1 VGLTLSKSST
11 TLDRVEW
18 EAGSCEVELDE
29 GRTSKE
35 DDSMN
40 GDARNISKGHGMV
53 ETNNVVTFRC

>member
-1 VGLTLSKSST
+1 MGLARSKSST

-29 GRTSKE
+29 GRASKE
-35 DDSMN
+35 DDSKN
-40 GDARNISKGHGMV
+40 GDTRNVNQGHGIV